1 MRGDLLDGF
10 GKYTYRNSL
19 VHAINPVLKIVY
31 LIVALA
37 LFFTSRSA
45 FYCITLF
52 STLLILMLLSKVGLR
67 IFLHDLLKFKWLLLI
82 IFFVQTIPFASANL
96 TSLLVRASRSVL
108 LVSFSILATSLVF
121 RTTSNVTLARAFEVI
136 LRGLGM
142 KKVARKI
149 SLMIM
154 LALVQIPILF
164 EQMEKIRTAQTL
176 RGQTWRTKNPQK
188 VLKSLES
195 IVVPMLFFS
204 LKRAES
210 LSVSLEM
217 RKYGIS
223 SKPTLYKPLKLSWP
237 DSLPLLMITLLF
249 VSKFLRW

>member
-1 MRGDLLDGF
+1 MDGF

-188 VLKSLES
+188 VLKS
-195 IVVPMLFFS
+195 
-204 LKRAES
+204 
-210 LSVSLEM
+210 
-217 RKYGIS
+217 
-223 SKPTLYKPLKLSWP
+223 
-237 DSLPLLMITLLF
+237 
-249 VSKFLRW
+249 